1 MDLAL
6 CRALGLSYADV
17 RALPRAVYEIAIED
31 LTAAATKAAGAATED
46 AWPN

>member
-6 CRALGLSYADV
+6 CRVLGLSYADV

-31 LTAAATKAAGAATED
+31 LTAAATKARDAAPAE
-46 AWPN
+46 AWD